1 MSISTII
8 NFGMQCEDISGLS
21 VVVGVVAV
29 VGRMLWT
36 MLEISQPGHG
46 SMM

>member
-1 MSISTII
+1 MT
-8 NFGMQCEDISGLS
+8 FRSGLS

-36 MLEISQPGHG
+36 MLEISSQDTGP
-46 SMM
+46 

>member
-1 MSISTII
+1 MKT
-8 NFGMQCEDISGLS
+8 FRSGLS

-36 MLEISQPGHG
+36 MLEYLARTRVHDVMRTELRS
-46 SMM
+46 